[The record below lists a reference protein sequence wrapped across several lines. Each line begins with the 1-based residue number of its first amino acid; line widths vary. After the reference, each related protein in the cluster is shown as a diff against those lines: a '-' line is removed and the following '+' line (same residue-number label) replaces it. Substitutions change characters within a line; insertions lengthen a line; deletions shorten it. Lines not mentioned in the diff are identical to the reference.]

1 MTTVT
6 LRANLPRLNPGQARP
21 VTPPVGNYQEEYMT
35 NLGQGLRRVRVRS
48 LLLIAVLATAVL
60 LPASPAA
67 AGNNQACENRTNN
80 TYRKVLECV
89 TLEGVRE
96 HQAAFQAI
104 ANANGGNRAAGLPG
118 YTGSVE
124 YVVDRLEAAGW
135 DVTLD
140 EFPFTFLAT
149 PTLTQ
154 LTPVNATYPT
164 GAFTGSG
171 TGTVTGNVIPV
182 DINLVPPRDR
192 DERVRGGRLR
202 RLNFGGPADIA
213 LIQRGT
219 CTLRRQGDE
228 RSGCRRGG
236 RDHLQPGRTP
246 RCARA

>member
-1 MTTVT
+1 MTAVT
-6 LRANLPRLNPGQARP
+6 FRANLPRLNPGQARP
-21 VTPPVGNYQEEYMT
+21 VTPPDGTNQEESMS

-48 LLLIAVLATAVL
+48 LLLIAALAAAVL

-124 YVVDRLEAAGW
+124 YVVDKLEAAGW

-140 EFPFTFLAT
+140 EFPFTFLADADAHAADAG
-149 PTLTQ
+149 Q
-154 LTPVNATYPT
+154 
-164 GAFTGSG
+164 
-171 TGTVTGNVIPV
+171 
-182 DINLVPPRDR
+182 RDLR
-192 DERVRGGRLR
+192 DGRLH
-202 RLNFGGPADIA
+202 RLRHRHGDRQRDPGG
-213 LIQRGT
+213 
-219 CTLRRQGDE
+219 
-228 RSGCRRGG
+228 
-236 RDHLQPGRTP
+236 HQPGAA
-246 RCARA
+246 ARASRRAAARRPTSPATSAVRLTSR